1 MANTLFWLGDKDET
15 LACLS
20 RGGLSSEFRPAWPHV
35 QGLDLVGLAITLE
48 GLAAFELGFFQRA
61 RDIMER
67 LARRASEQQYNAF
80 NRLVALQ
87 GAAWLACLFEEYGAL
102 KPLALE
108 LESLSEEYEFSF
120 YQGVGQVFRGCCM
133 GSEGS
138 FDDAERVIVDGYE
151 NHVLR
156 NGGRLFHSFQ
166 AWKRGEI
173 LLRAGRVR
181 ESISLVSHALDLA
194 LDHQERVYLSELLVL
209 KACGVLATGDLDGAE
224 SGLHNAL
231 STALALGAVP
241 AGIRAATQ
249 LALLLNRTDRREQ
262 AVEVLSRAVRGVE
275 PKASHAGLER
285 ALDLLAQLR
294 A

>member
-1 MANTLFWLGDKDET
+1 
-15 LACLS
+15 
-20 RGGLSSEFRPAWPHV
+20 
-35 QGLDLVGLAITLE
+35 
-48 GLAAFELGFFQRA
+48 
-61 RDIMER
+61 
-67 LARRASEQQYNAF
+67 
-80 NRLVALQ
+80 
-87 GAAWLACLFEEYGAL
+87 
-102 KPLALE
+102 
-108 LESLSEEYEFSF
+108 
-120 YQGVGQVFRGCCM
+120 
-133 GSEGS
+133 
-138 FDDAERVIVDGYE
+138 
-151 NHVLR
+151 
-156 NGGRLFHSFQ
+156 LFHSFQ

-173 LLRAGRVR
+173 LLRAGRFR

-194 LDHQERVYLSELLVL
+194 LDRQERVYLSELLVL